1 MNIKNW
7 TTNRL
12 ILQSTKEEDF
22 DELCK
27 FLLDYQ
33 VSKYIPKYPHQIRSI
48 EDAKPFFYKN
58 LFDNLTVYTIR
69 IKDNNEAI
77 GQYGYFKNDE
87 MIAAFYWLG
96 SEFQGKGYASEA
108 SIEISNQIFRKTPQQ
123 KFVISLHDENLKSR
137 KLAQKIIDYMI
148 KENPNWEFID
158 HDDGCETYE
167 VISIDD
173 QTVKLKQIESKET
186 KIVNKSTFPDE
197 FMAVGAKE
205 IVDTRSLIITKH

>member
-48 EDAKPFFYKN
+48 EDAKPFFMKH
-58 LFDNLTVYTIR
+58 LFNDLTVYTIR
-69 IKDNNEAI
+69 IKENNEAI
-77 GQYGYFKNDE
+77 GQYGYYQNDE
-87 MIAAFYWLG
+87 MLAVFYWLG

-108 SIEISNQIFRKTPQQ
+108 TIEFSNYIFQKSPKP
-123 KFVISLHDENLKSR
+123 KFVISLHDDNLKSR

-148 KENPNWEFID
+148 KENPEWNFLD

-167 VISIDD
+167 VVSIDEK
-173 QTVKLKQIESKET
+173 TVKLKQNENNEIR
-186 KIVNKSTFPDE
+186 IVNKSTFPDE
-197 FMAVGAKE
+197 FMSVGAKE
-205 IVDTRSLIITKH
+205 IVDTRSLIITK